1 MGLCALSSSHGPAQM
16 LVGLASQRGRWV
28 SAQDLMAGGRG
39 GSENLLSGGVGM
51 EREPVRG

>member
-1 MGLCALSSSHGPAQM
+1 M

-39 GSENLLSGGVGM
+39 GSENLLSGGVGT